1 VHDGRNKRKEN
12 SMKFP
17 KQIMMRIDREGKEEY
32 LISHRHLSEL
42 TELNGEKIAVYE
54 LKFTKK
60 VEVKVRVK

>member
-1 VHDGRNKRKEN
+1 
-12 SMKFP
+12 MKFP